1 VRARRGTMLLAGVL
15 ALWASRA
22 RASESPPVL
31 RLVYVLGTGT
41 AADCPPASAFDQ
53 QVASRLGRSPFSD
66 ASFNLLVVVLEREG
80 GGFRGRMSLRPISGE
95 TDGERTLHLRSCD
108 DVVRALAV
116 VAGVLLSPP
125 PGPEPALVV
134 VDDDPPRARR
144 PQPEGQVSLQQSLP
158 AAALPR
164 WQLAGGVALE
174 AGGAPRDSQIAL
186 GGTVEAALLAPASAL
201 GLELRVLAPR
211 TVTVGRG
218 QLTTLSAALGVLP
231 CRRLHRVSACAALTA
246 ELLSAR
252 ARGFDVNRSLWRGDL
267 AVGGRVSYDLGSGP
281 LRLRPFLR
289 VEAPLTRW
297 RFTIDGTEVV
307 QRGPLTLGAGLE
319 LVGDRP

>member
-1 VRARRGTMLLAGVL
+1 VTARRGTMLLL
-15 ALWASRA
+15 ALVVAVRVSRV

-41 AADCPPASAFDQ
+41 AADCPPASAFDD
-53 QVASRLGRSPFSD
+53 QVASRLGRSPFSE

-80 GGFRGRMSLRPISGE
+80 GGFRGRMFLRPISGE
-95 TDGERTLHLRSCD
+95 TDAERTLRLRACD

-125 PGPEPALVV
+125 PGPEPPLVV
-134 VDDDPPRARR
+134 VAEEPSRPRRT
-144 PQPEGQVSLQQSLP
+144 QPEAQVSIERPP
-158 AAALPR
+158 AAPLPR
-164 WQLAGGVALE
+164 WQLSAGVAVE

-186 GGTVEAALLAPASAL
+186 GGTVAAALLTPVSAL
-201 GLELRVLAPR
+201 GLELRALAPR

-218 QLTTLSAALGVLP
+218 QLTTLSAGLGFLP
-231 CRRLHRVSACAALTA
+231 CRRLHRLSACAALTG

-252 ARGFDVNRSLWRGDL
+252 ARGFDINRSLWRGDL
-267 AVGGRVSYDLGSGP
+267 AVGGRVAYDLGSGP

-297 RFTIDGTEVV
+297 RFTVDGTEVV